1 MRYTR
6 GAVLAIAAAGSLAA
20 CSSDGSGPSAGA
32 QLTLNVAT
40 EAGLGGAAGSPDTT
54 TIGADVLVI
63 NSVELVLRD
72 VEFEKQN
79 SDACDSLSTG
89 HDACE
94 EVNAGPV
101 LLDLPLGAGA
111 THAFT
116 ATIDSGTYD
125 EIELKLHKPEDDGGP
140 ADQAFLAAH
149 PDLKDISVRV
159 TGTFNGTPF
168 TWTTDVN
175 AEQELDLQPPLTV
188 DATGSAE
195 ATLFVDIH
203 SWFLQAGGAALI
215 DPALALKGGA
225 FEGVVSDNIKASFEA
240 FEDEDHD
247 GSGDD

>member
-1 MRYTR
+1 MRHTY
-6 GAVLAIAAAGSLAA
+6 GIILAIAAAGGVAA
-20 CSSDGSGPSAGA
+20 CSSDGSGPSVGA
-32 QLTLNVAT
+32 QLALNVAT
-40 EAGLGGAAGSPDTT
+40 EAGVGSAAGTPDTIT
-54 TIGADVLVI
+54 LGADVLVI

-72 VEFEKQN
+72 VEFERMN

-89 HDACE
+89 HDDCE
-94 EVNAGPV
+94 EVDAGPV

-111 THAFT
+111 TQAFT
-116 ATIDSGTYD
+116 VSVDSGTYD
-125 EIELKLHKPEDDGGP
+125 EIELKLHKPEDSGGA

-149 PDLKDISVRV
+149 PDLKDVSVRV
-159 TGTFNGTPF
+159 SGTFNGTPF

-215 DPALALKGGA
+215 DPALALKGGV
-225 FEGVVSDNIKASFEA
+225 FEGVVANNIKASFEA

-247 GSGDD
+247 GSGDH